1 MIEVICNDRLGKKI
15 RVKCN
20 EDDTVGDL
28 KKLLAAQT
36 GTRPEKIRIQK
47 WYTIFKDHITLQD
60 YEIHDGMGLELY
72 YNCAFRRA
80 RLPGLRWSSLRYAR
94 LTAPRCLSQE
104 EAFYLKSIVDNRTGL
119 QKRRACGD
127 RAIHPVAGPKQLRE
141 SECHSMQPRRRENR
155 PGDCCWLSRR
165 RFRGPSGWLALA
177 LLVRHT
183 HRHRGGGAPSL
194 PPRAFLGKALAA
206 SKRTR
211 PAQASASSFG
221 HHARPAIYHAACLLR
236 G

>member
-72 YNCAFRRA
+72 YNCAFCRA
-80 RLPGLRWSSLRYAR
+80 RLPDFRSNSVRYAR
-94 LTAPRCLSQE
+94 LTAPLCFPQE
-104 EAFYLKSIVDNRTGL
+104 GALLFIPSRYSSHARRSNSLL
-119 QKRRACGD
+119 KRRVCDYA
-127 RAIHPVAGPKQLRE
+127 RKELRE
-141 SECHSMQPRRRENR
+141 PEYAAWGH
-155 PGDCCWLSRR
+155 
-165 RFRGPSGWLALA
+165 
-177 LLVRHT
+177 
-183 HRHRGGGAPSL
+183 GGGDT
-194 PPRAFLGKALAA
+194 G
-206 SKRTR
+206 
-211 PAQASASSFG
+211 PAMSVSN
-221 HHARPAIYHAACLLR
+221 AR
-236 G
+236 